1 MLKPGHKTTE
11 FAVTVLVA
19 LGSLAASLAGVLAP
33 RYAAI
38 ASAVSVA
45 AYSIARGLAKN
56 GATRTTVPVV
66 TAAPPAPPVQAPPQ

>member
-1 MLKPGHKTTE
+1 MLKPGHTTTE
-11 FAVTVLVA
+11 FVVTLLVG
-19 LGSLAASLAGVLAP
+19 LGSLAAALAGVLAP

-38 ASAVSVA
+38 ASAVSAA

-66 TAAPPAPPVQAPPQ
+66 TAAPPPMSAQVPPQ